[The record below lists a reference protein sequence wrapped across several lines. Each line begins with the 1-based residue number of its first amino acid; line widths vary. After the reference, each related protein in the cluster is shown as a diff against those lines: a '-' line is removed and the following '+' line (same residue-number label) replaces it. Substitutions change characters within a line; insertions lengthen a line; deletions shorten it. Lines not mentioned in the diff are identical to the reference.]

1 MVDSSFTYSNER
13 RDSVDD
19 DDNIIVTDDDNIDDE
34 SVELED
40 TDIDT
45 DGDDDESL
53 DDEPTLTFKVENG
66 RIRGKVDEKQAM
78 VQAVNK
84 ILETERL
91 VYPIYSDQYGNDLN
105 DLIGKNMGYAKVEAE
120 RMIKEA
126 LLADDRV
133 VDVDIDEVTEVSR
146 DILEI
151 KGTCVT
157 VYGNINID
165 SEVSVDDTK

>member
-1 MVDSSFTYSNER
+1 M
-13 RDSVDD
+13 DD
-19 DDNIIVTDDDNIDDE
+19 DDNIIVTDDDNIDDG

-78 VQAVNK
+78 IQAVDK
-84 ILETERL
+84 ILRTERL

-105 DLIGKNMGYAKVEAE
+105 DLIGKDMGYAKVEAE

-133 VDVDIDEVTEVSR
+133 VDVDIDEVTEISR
-146 DILEI
+146 DTLEI

-165 SEVSVDDTK
+165 SEVSVDDTR

>member
-1 MVDSSFTYSNER
+1 M
-13 RDSVDD
+13 DD

-34 SVELED
+34 SAELED

-53 DDEPTLTFKVENG
+53 EDEPTLTFKVENG

-78 VQAVNK
+78 IQAVDK
-84 ILETERL
+84 ILRTERL

-105 DLIGKNMGYAKVEAE
+105 DLIGKDMGYAKVEAE

-146 DILEI
+146 DTLEI

-157 VYGNINID
+157 VYGNIDID
-165 SEVSVDDTK
+165 SEVSVDDTR

>member
-1 MVDSSFTYSNER
+1 M
-13 RDSVDD
+13 DD
-19 DDNIIVTDDDNIDDE
+19 DDIIVTDDDNIDDE

-78 VQAVNK
+78 IQAVDK
-84 ILETERL
+84 ILRTERL

-105 DLIGKNMGYAKVEAE
+105 DLIGKDMGYAKVEAE

-133 VDVDIDEVTEVSR
+133 VDVDIDEVTEISR
-146 DILEI
+146 DTLEI

-165 SEVSVDDTK
+165 SEVSVDDTR

>member
-1 MVDSSFTYSNER
+1 MDE
-13 RDSVDD
+13 
-19 DDNIIVTDDDNIDDE
+19 DDNIIVSDDDNKDDE
-34 SVELED
+34 SAELED
-40 TDIDT
+40 TEIDT

-53 DDEPTLTFKVENG
+53 DDEPTLTFKIENG
-66 RIRGKVDEKQAM
+66 RIRAKVDEKQAM
-78 VQAVNK
+78 IQAVNK

-105 DLIGKNMGYAKVEAE
+105 DLIGKDMGYAKVEAE

-146 DILEI
+146 DTLEI

-157 VYGNINID
+157 VYGNIGID
-165 SEVSVDDTK
+165 SEVSVDDTR

>member
-1 MVDSSFTYSNER
+1 M
-13 RDSVDD
+13 D
-19 DDNIIVTDDDNIDDE
+19 DDNIIVTDDDNTEDE
-34 SVELED
+34 SAELED
-40 TDIDT
+40 ADIDT

-78 VQAVNK
+78 IQAVDK
-84 ILETERL
+84 ILQTERL

-105 DLIGKNMGYAKVEAE
+105 DLIGKDMSYAKVETE

-133 VDVDIDEVTEVSR
+133 VEVDIDDVTEISR
-146 DILEI
+146 DTLEI

-165 SEVSVDDTK
+165 SEVSVDDTR

>member
-1 MVDSSFTYSNER
+1 M
-13 RDSVDD
+13 DD
-19 DDNIIVTDDDNIDDE
+19 DDNIVVTDDENLDDE
-34 SVELED
+34 SAELED

-53 DDEPTLTFKVENG
+53 DDEPTLTFKIENG
-66 RIRGKVDEKQAM
+66 RIRGKIDEKQAM
-78 VQAVNK
+78 IQAVNK

-105 DLIGKNMGYAKVEAE
+105 DLIGKDMGYAKVEAE

-133 VDVDIDEVTEVSR
+133 VEVDIDEVTEVSR
-146 DILEI
+146 DTLEI
-151 KGTCVT
+151 KGICVT
-157 VYGNINID
+157 VYGNIEID
-165 SEVSVDDTK
+165 SEVSVDDTR

>member
-1 MVDSSFTYSNER
+1 M
-13 RDSVDD
+13 DD
-19 DDNIIVTDDDNIDDE
+19 DDNIIVTDDDNMDDE
-34 SVELED
+34 SAELED

-53 DDEPTLTFKVENG
+53 DDEPTLTFKIENG

-78 VQAVNK
+78 IQAVDK
-84 ILETERL
+84 ILQTERL

-105 DLIGKNMGYAKVEAE
+105 DLIGKDMGYARVEVE

-133 VDVDIDEVTEVSR
+133 VDVDIDEVTEISR
-146 DILEI
+146 DTLEI

-157 VYGNINID
+157 VYGNIDID
-165 SEVSVDDTK
+165 SEVSVDDTR

>member
-1 MVDSSFTYSNER
+1 M
-13 RDSVDD
+13 DD
-19 DDNIIVTDDDNIDDE
+19 DDIIVTDDDNIDDE
-34 SVELED
+34 SAELED

-53 DDEPTLTFKVENG
+53 DDEPTLTFKIENG

-78 VQAVNK
+78 VQAVDK
-84 ILETERL
+84 ILQTERL

-105 DLIGKNMGYAKVEAE
+105 DLIGKDMGYAKVEAE

-133 VDVDIDEVTEVSR
+133 VDVDIDEVTEISR
-146 DILEI
+146 DTLEI

-157 VYGNINID
+157 VYGNINLD
-165 SEVSVDDTK
+165 SEVSVDDTR

>member
-1 MVDSSFTYSNER
+1 MH
-13 RDSVDD
+13 DD
-19 DDNIIVTDDDNIDDE
+19 DDIIVTEDDNIDDE
-34 SVELED
+34 SAELED

-45 DGDDDESL
+45 DGDDDETL

-78 VQAVNK
+78 IQAVDK
-84 ILETERL
+84 ILRTERL

-105 DLIGKNMGYAKVEAE
+105 DLIGKDMGYAKVEAE

-133 VDVDIDEVTEVSR
+133 VDVDIDEVTEISR
-146 DILEI
+146 DTLEI

-165 SEVSVDDTK
+165 SEVSVDDTR

>member
-146 DILEI
+146 DTLEI

>member
-1 MVDSSFTYSNER
+1 M
-13 RDSVDD
+13 DD
-19 DDNIIVTDDDNIDDE
+19 DDIIVTDDDNMDDE
-34 SVELED
+34 SAELED

-45 DGDDDESL
+45 DGDDDETL

-66 RIRGKVDEKQAM
+66 RIRGKVNEKQAM
-78 VQAVNK
+78 IQAVDK
-84 ILETERL
+84 ILQTERL

-105 DLIGKNMGYAKVEAE
+105 DLIGKDMGYAKVEAE

-133 VDVDIDEVTEVSR
+133 VDVDIDEVTEISR
-146 DILEI
+146 DTLEI

-165 SEVSVDDTK
+165 SEVSVDDTR

>member
-1 MVDSSFTYSNER
+1 MADNSFTYSNER
-13 RDSVDD
+13 RDSMDD
-19 DDNIIVTDDDNIDDE
+19 DDDIIVTEDDNMDDE
-34 SVELED
+34 SAELED

-53 DDEPTLTFKVENG
+53 DDEPTLTFKIENG

-78 VQAVNK
+78 AQAVNK

-91 VYPIYSDQYGNDLN
+91 IYPIYSDQYGNDLN
-105 DLIGKNMGYAKVEAE
+105 DLIGKDMGYAKVEAE

-133 VDVDIDEVTEVSR
+133 VEVDIDEVTEISR
-146 DILEI
+146 DTLEI

-157 VYGNINID
+157 VYGNIGID
-165 SEVSVDDTK
+165 SEVSVDDTR

>member
-1 MVDSSFTYSNER
+1 M
-13 RDSVDD
+13 DD
-19 DDNIIVTDDDNIDDE
+19 DDIIVTDDDNMDDE
-34 SVELED
+34 SAELED

-53 DDEPTLTFKVENG
+53 DDEPTLTFKIENG
-66 RIRGKVDEKQAM
+66 RIRGKFDEKQAM
-78 VQAVNK
+78 IQAVDK
-84 ILETERL
+84 ILQTERL
-91 VYPIYSDQYGNDLN
+91 VFPIYSEQYGNDLN
-105 DLIGKNMGYAKVEAE
+105 DLIGKDMGYAKVEAE

-133 VDVDIDEVTEVSR
+133 VDVDIDEVTEISR
-146 DILEI
+146 DTLEI

-165 SEVSVDDTK
+165 SEVSVDDTR

>member
-1 MVDSSFTYSNER
+1 M
-13 RDSVDD
+13 DD
-19 DDNIIVTDDDNIDDE
+19 DDIIVTDDDNIDDE
-34 SVELED
+34 SAELED

-53 DDEPTLTFKVENG
+53 DDEPTLTFKIENG

-78 VQAVNK
+78 IQAVNK
-84 ILETERL
+84 ILQTERL
-91 VYPIYSDQYGNDLN
+91 IYPIYSDQYGNDLN
-105 DLIGKNMGYAKVEAE
+105 DLIGKDMGYAKVEAE

-133 VDVDIDEVTEVSR
+133 VEVDIDAVNEVSR
-146 DILEI
+146 DALEI

-157 VYGNINID
+157 VYGNIGID
-165 SEVSVDDTK
+165 SEVTIDES

>member
-1 MVDSSFTYSNER
+1 M
-13 RDSVDD
+13 DD
-19 DDNIIVTDDDNIDDE
+19 DDNIIVTEDENMDDE

-45 DGDDDESL
+45 DGDDDETL

-78 VQAVNK
+78 IQAVDK
-84 ILETERL
+84 ILQTERL

-105 DLIGKNMGYAKVEAE
+105 DLIGKDMGYAKVEAE

-133 VDVDIDEVTEVSR
+133 VEVDIDTVNEVSR
-146 DILEI
+146 DTLEI

-165 SEVSVDDTK
+165 SEVSVDDTR

>member
-1 MVDSSFTYSNER
+1 ME
-13 RDSVDD
+13 D
-19 DDNIIVTDDDNIDDE
+19 DDNIIVTDDDNMDDE
-34 SVELED
+34 SAELED

-53 DDEPTLTFKVENG
+53 DDEPTLTFKIENG

-78 VQAVNK
+78 IQAVDK
-84 ILETERL
+84 ILQTERL

-105 DLIGKNMGYAKVEAE
+105 DLIGKDMGYAKVEAE

-133 VDVDIDEVTEVSR
+133 VEVDIDDVTEVSR
-146 DILEI
+146 DTLEI

-157 VYGNINID
+157 VYGNIEIN
-165 SEVSVDDTK
+165 SEVSVDDTR

>member
-1 MVDSSFTYSNER
+1 M
-13 RDSVDD
+13 DD
-19 DDNIIVTDDDNIDDE
+19 DDNIIVTDDDNMDDE
-34 SVELED
+34 SAELED

-53 DDEPTLTFKVENG
+53 DDEPTLTFKIENG
-66 RIRGKVDEKQAM
+66 RIRGIVDEKQAM
-78 VQAVNK
+78 IQAVNK
-84 ILETERL
+84 ILQTERL
-91 VYPIYSDQYGNDLN
+91 IYPIYSDQYGNDLN
-105 DLIGKNMGYAKVEAE
+105 DLIGKDMGYAKVEAE

-133 VDVDIDEVTEVSR
+133 IDVDIDEVTEVSR
-146 DILEI
+146 DTLEI

-165 SEVSVDDTK
+165 SEVSVDDTR

>member
-1 MVDSSFTYSNER
+1 M
-13 RDSVDD
+13 DD
-19 DDNIIVTDDDNIDDE
+19 DDNIVVTDDDNMDDE
-34 SVELED
+34 SAELED

-53 DDEPTLTFKVENG
+53 YDEPTLTFKVENG

-78 VQAVNK
+78 IQAVDK
-84 ILETERL
+84 ILQTERL

-105 DLIGKNMGYAKVEAE
+105 DLIGKDMGYAKVEAE

-126 LLADDRV
+126 LVADDRV
-133 VDVDIDEVTEVSR
+133 IEVDIDDVTEVSR

-165 SEVSVDDTK
+165 SEVSVDDTR